1 MIFTETM
8 FPQAQINAVTEKPTA
23 SNDDKTLKNLTSF
36 GLADINFTPKHQL
49 IYSTCKVNACCVTA
63 SLLVCGAKH

>member
-1 MIFTETM
+1 MILTEST

-23 SNDDKTLKNLTSF
+23 SNDDKTLKNLISV
-36 GLADINFTPKHQL
+36 GLGDINFTLEHQL